1 MPQKQRVGASI
12 EMSGGINDPFNHSN
26 HARMMQTSG
35 RSLGVVSVAG
45 GQSIASTASTLY
57 GGGVTITGGPPD
69 EIFKDEY
76 GNECTRYSNRTIIV
90 NEHMANA
97 AETRN
102 HNGMDIDGGYSQKFG
117 GASFRNRAIAFVFV
131 AATIVLL
138 LVVLLDVGVDK
149 SVDRT
154 ASKSDKLAAA
164 MGFNNDDLF
173 EDDDDNINWDQ
184 MTASAL
190 GDD

>member
-1 MPQKQRVGASI
+1 
-12 EMSGGINDPFNHSN
+12 MSGGINDPYGNSSSNHTRDPYSN

-35 RSLGVVSVAG
+35 RSLGIVSVAG
-45 GQSIASTASTLY
+45 GGSIASTASTLY

-69 EIFKDEY
+69 EVFKDEY

-90 NEHMANA
+90 NEHMATA

-102 HNGMDIDGGYSQKFG
+102 HNGMDIDRPQQF

-149 SVDRT
+149 SDDRT
-154 ASKSDKLAAA
+154 ASKADKLAAA

-173 EDDDDNINWDQ
+173 EDDDDNIDWDQ
-184 MTASAL
+184 MTTSAL